1 MSVVLASVVLMVAPA
16 ASGQTDPTTTVDPLS
31 TTTVDPLSTTTVD
44 PLSTTTV
51 DPLSTTTTTLNLPLP
66 GEAITNGTVTL
77 GAQLKDKPAGGC
89 QVSGSL
95 AGQQMNLVLNE
106 AGNIGA
112 VYGKAQMGADTAGM
126 LMVQLGP
133 LPTAVIVYRSVG
145 TCNQDVIGIGGFG
158 ATPTTANFS
167 GIGFAAYPG
176 DFAQYVTAQVTVGN
190 AGGAPNL
197 DLQSAQD
204 FLTAPR

>member
-1 MSVVLASVVLMVAPA
+1 MSVVLASVVLFVAP

-51 DPLSTTTTTLNLPLP
+51 DPLDTTSTTLPVALP
-66 GEAITNGTVTL
+66 GESITGGTVTL

-95 AGQQMNLVLNE
+95 AGQQMNLVRTE
-106 AGNIGA
+106 AANIGA
-112 VYGKAQMGADTAGM
+112 VYGKAQMGADTVGM
-126 LMVQLGP
+126 LMVELGP

-145 TCNQDVIGIGGFG
+145 TCNQDVVGIGGFG
-158 ATPTTANFS
+158 ATATTANFS

-176 DFAQYVTAQVTVGN
+176 DFASYVTANVDVSN
-190 AGGAPNL
+190 SGGAPNL
-197 DLQSAQD
+197 DIQSAQD

>member
-1 MSVVLASVVLMVAPA
+1 MSVLIASVVLLVAP

-44 PLSTTTV
+44 PLSTTTI
-51 DPLSTTTTTLNLPLP
+51 DPLSTSTTTLPPLP

-89 QVSGSL
+89 SVSGSL
-95 AGQQMNLVLNE
+95 AGQQMNLVRNE
-106 AGNIGA
+106 AGIIGA

-133 LPTAVIVYRSVG
+133 LPTAVLVYRSVG

-158 ATPTTANFS
+158 ATATTANFS

-176 DFAQYVTAQVTVGN
+176 DFAKYVTAQVSVGN
-190 AGGAPNL
+190 SGGVANL
-197 DLQSAQD
+197 DLQSASD